1 MTLNELLAFR
11 GTYKDSAA
19 ELIESLPRK
28 KSDFLI
34 NKELD
39 VISSCLVRERVCVC
53 EDGVQHHTHCGKLW
67 RLRIKHDPE
76 ILCWKTLNE
85 GTIFFLLSTRD
96 VAESKQIF

>member
-1 MTLNELLAFR
+1 MLVQDTCQNKSLKTCLFTFCASVTLNELLAFR

-28 KSDFLI
+28 KSDFLL

-53 EDGVQHHTHCGKLW
+53 EDGVQHHTHCGKL
-67 RLRIKHDPE
+67 
-76 ILCWKTLNE
+76 
-85 GTIFFLLSTRD
+85 
-96 VAESKQIF
+96 